1 MAPLA
6 VNTGRSARP
15 AKSTGALLSWMAYSK
30 LPIFCVPAG
39 VNRFWAASALATS
52 LADRPRDCMA
62 AGSRSIWIWRNLPPN
77 GNGMA
82 APGTVT
88 SGVRTVLM
96 AMSNTACSDMPLP
109 ASAIWMIG
117 TVEAL

>member
-1 MAPLA
+1 M
-6 VNTGRSARP
+6 V
-15 AKSTGALLSWMAYSK
+15 YSK

-39 VNRFWAASALATS
+39 VIRFCAASALATS
-52 LADRPRDCMA
+52 WPTGRAPACA

-77 GNGMA
+77 GYGIA

-96 AMSNTACSDMPLP
+96 ARSNSVCSDMPLP
-109 ASAIWMIG
+109 DSASWMIG